1 MTVILNI
8 IFIILSVNNED
19 NSNSL
24 NRENFPR
31 HLLGKKAE
39 GGSLNSVHAPS
50 QLSVV
55 FEAVTHDRKRFT
67 ALFGIVSGPRL
78 LVCFLSRIQS
88 FAGNSGN

>member
-8 IFIILSVNNED
+8 IFIILSMNNED
-19 NSNSL
+19 NRNSL

-39 GGSLNSVHAPS
+39 RGSLNSGHDPS

-55 FEAVTHDRKRFT
+55 FEAVTQDRRRLT
-67 ALFGIVSGPRL
+67 ALLGIMSGPRL
-78 LVCFLSRIQS
+78 PACFLSRIQS